1 MIDAWEAVH
10 DRNGADYQAVWD
22 RLRPSGFRPISA
34 CVYGPRQAPR
44 YAAIFAKQP
53 GPDFV
58 GIHGANAAGLQAF
71 FNTNAARGYS
81 PTMLSATGPSNDP
94 VFLCVMEQSTVG
106 IALTR
111 FGLVNGAI
119 GDPNSLEHWL
129 DEADKNNWIPRYV
142 GAYGSAGDVRYALV
156 ADANVER
163 LLWAVAGPEGTTEY
177 QSRFNAET
185 QQYARPVLVSVG
197 PTGYMSIF
205 REDDIGPW
213 AAHHG
218 LDRADYQA
226 VFNQRVGQEG
236 MVPIMVQAGTLD
248 GIDRFA
254 AIFAQANR
262 PETRTMRVEGPAV
275 PIFGSVDTAIT
286 NYMRTTGTR
295 AASVSV
301 TRQDR
306 LVYARSF
313 TWAESSYP
321 LTTIESL
328 FRIASMSKPITA
340 IAIFRLVEQGLI
352 KLDAALIPTLGLVP
366 PTGRTLIPEA
376 ATITVRQ
383 LLAHSSGLG
392 DVSDAYEVVKAY
404 GTMLPTNERQV
415 AGFALSN
422 AGDLPEQQALKYTP
436 GTKKGYSNAGY
447 LVLGLIIEQVTG
459 ENYETAVR
467 RLVMTPL
474 GITRAHLTPNAR
486 ANQRPGAVRHHAG
499 GMGQPDL
506 SLGPSTIEEWAIA
519 WPNPSHIIRFGRPLS
534 ANAYGDYGYSDA
546 FGAWCLASP
555 DFARILAS
563 FERAPNPLLTAA
575 SVTAMTTPVA
585 ISGFTGWEN
594 SFALGWYIENS
605 AGETIIGHGGTLPGM
620 RPGGTHSSA
629 GWSVTALQNSDAV
642 GLHNAV
648 QAALR
653 TISLGSWPTTDSWA
667 SAQLPAWGPGV
678 SLTDISFLAPLLL
691 CQP

>member
-10 DRNGADYQAVWD
+10 DRNGAGYQAVWD
-22 RLRPSGFRPISA
+22 RLRPGGSRPISA
-34 CVYGPRQAPR
+34 CVYGPRQSPL
-44 YAAIFAKQP
+44 YAAIFATRP

-58 GIHGANAAGLQAF
+58 GTHGVDAAGLQAF
-71 FNTNAARGYS
+71 FNANAARGYS
-81 PTMLSATGPSNDP
+81 PTILSATGPGDDP
-94 VFLCVMEQSTVG
+94 VFLCVMEQSTTG

-129 DEADKNNWIPRYV
+129 EEADRNNWIPRYV
-142 GAYGSAGDVRYALV
+142 GSYGSADDVRYTLV
-156 ADANVER
+156 ADANEER
-163 LLWAVAGPEGTTEY
+163 LLWAVAGPEDMTAY

-213 AAHHG
+213 EAHHG
-218 LDRADYQA
+218 LDSAGYQT
-226 VFNQRVGQEG
+226 VFNERVGQQG

-248 GIDRFA
+248 GTDRFA
-254 AIFAQANR
+254 AIFARANR
-262 PETRTMRVEGPAV
+262 PETRTMRVEGPAA
-275 PIFGSVDTAIT
+275 PIFSGVDTAIT

-301 TRQDR
+301 TRQDH
-306 LVYARSF
+306 LVYSRSF
-313 TWAESSYP
+313 TWAEPSYP
-321 LTTIESL
+321 LTTTESM

-352 KLDAALIPTLGLVP
+352 NLDAALIPTLGLVP
-366 PTGRTLIPEA
+366 PPGRALVPQA

-392 DVSDAYEVVKAY
+392 DVPDAYEVVKAF
-404 GTMLPTNERQV
+404 GTTLPTNERQV

-422 AGDLPEQQALKYTP
+422 APGYPP
-436 GTKKGYSNAGY
+436 GTSKGYSNAGY

-459 ENYETAVR
+459 ESYEDAVR

-474 GITRAHLTPNAR
+474 GITRAHLTATAR
-486 ANQRPGAVRHHAG
+486 ADQRPGAVRHHAG

-506 SLGPSTIEEWAIA
+506 SLGPSAIEEWAIPLL
-519 WPNPSHIIRFGRPLS
+519 WPNRVRFLRLGRPLA
-534 ANAYGDYGYSDA
+534 ANAYGGGDYGFFDA
-546 FGAWCLASP
+546 FGAWCLASA

-563 FERAPNPLLTAA
+563 FEHAPNPLLNAA
-575 SVTAMTTPVA
+575 SVTEMTTPVVVT
-585 ISGFTGWEN
+585 GFTGWEAP
-594 SFALGWYIENS
+594 FALGWFVTTN
-605 AGETIIGHGGTLPGM
+605 AGETMIGHGGNLGGM
-620 RPGGTHSSA
+620 KPSGSRSSA
-629 GWSVTALQNSDAV
+629 GWSYTALQNSDAG
-642 GLHNAV
+642 GLGGAV
-648 QAALR
+648 EAALR
-653 TISLGSWPTTDSWA
+653 ALPLGSWSATNDWA
-667 SAQLPAWGPGV
+667 PAQLPAW
-678 SLTDISFLAPLLL
+678 
-691 CQP
+691 